1 LSCSFHEEENSPEG
15 FASIKARLIG
25 QKENSVEVEFS
36 IPETSP
42 YFDGHFPE
50 FSLLPA
56 VAQTEL
62 VIRFAS
68 EYLGTGIDVSEM
80 KRIKFT
86 KFIRPN
92 AALVMQLER
101 NGKSVGFKIFLPAE
115 ESVYSSGTISFA
127 PELAA
132 EPDYCKWSGVGP
144 KVRGSPPESE
154 T

>member
-1 LSCSFHEEENSPEG
+1 MAYETTAG
-15 FASIKARLIG
+15 FGSLGEAGGVRVIEKT
-25 QKENSVEVEFS
+25 ENSVALEFS
-36 IPETSP
+36 VPVSSP

-56 VAQTEL
+56 VAQAEL

-92 AALVMQLER
+92 TPLFMRLEKS
-101 NGKSVGFKIFLPAE
+101 GKSVGFKIFLPEE
-115 ESVYSSGTISFA
+115 ESVYSSGTISF
-127 PELAA
+127 
-132 EPDYCKWSGVGP
+132 G
-144 KVRGSPPESE
+144 RESE
-154 T
+154 K

>member
-1 LSCSFHEEENSPEG
+1 MNGYSHKKENSPQGFESIEG
-15 FASIKARLIG
+15 IKVIE
-25 QKENSVEVEFS
+25 QKENSVGIEFS

-68 EYLGTGIDVSEM
+68 ENLGTGIDVAEM
-80 KRIKFT
+80 KRVKFT

-92 AALVMQLER
+92 ETLLMRLE
-101 NGKSVGFKIFLPAE
+101 KSGESVSFKIISPDE
-115 ESVYSSGTISFA
+115 KSTYSFGTISFG
-127 PELAA
+127 L
-132 EPDYCKWSGVGP
+132 
-144 KVRGSPPESE
+144 ESE
-154 T
+154 K

>member
-1 LSCSFHEEENSPEG
+1 LSCFSRKEENSPQG
-15 FASIKARLIG
+15 FASLEGVKLIR
-25 QKENSVEVEFS
+25 QKENLAEIEFS

-68 EYLGTGIDVSEM
+68 EYLGTGIDAAEM
-80 KRIKFT
+80 RRVKFT

-92 AALVMQLER
+92 VTLFMRLE
-101 NGKSVGFKIFLPAE
+101 KSENSVSFKIFSPGE
-115 ESVYSSGTISFA
+115 ESVYSYGTIS
-127 PELAA
+127 LNQ
-132 EPDYCKWSGVGP
+132 
-144 KVRGSPPESE
+144 ESE
-154 T
+154 K

>member
-1 LSCSFHEEENSPEG
+1 LSCSSHKEENSPQG
-15 FASIKARLIG
+15 FASLKDVKVIE
-25 QKENSVEVEFS
+25 QKENSVEIEFF
-36 IPETSP
+36 IPADSP

-68 EYLGTGIDVSEM
+68 EYLGTGINVTEM

-92 AALVMQLER
+92 TPLLMLLEKNER
-101 NGKSVGFKIFLPAE
+101 SVGFKIFSPGK
-115 ESVYSSGTISFA
+115 ESVYSSGTILFGL
-127 PELAA
+127 EN
-132 EPDYCKWSGVGP
+132 EK
-144 KVRGSPPESE
+144 
-154 T
+154 

>member
-1 LSCSFHEEENSPEG
+1 LNCSSHNGENSPQG
-15 FASIKARLIG
+15 FASLEGIKVIE
-25 QKENSVEVEFS
+25 QKENAVEIEFS

-68 EYLGTGIDVSEM
+68 LYLGTGIDAAEM
-80 KRIKFT
+80 KRVKFT

-92 AALVMQLER
+92 TLLHMRLEKSE
-101 NGKSVGFKIFLPAE
+101 KSVGFKIFSPGE
-115 ESVYSSGTISFA
+115 ESVYSYGTISF
-127 PELAA
+127 
-132 EPDYCKWSGVGP
+132 DRK
-144 KVRGSPPESE
+144 SE
-154 T
+154 K

>member
-1 LSCSFHEEENSPEG
+1 MGCSSRKEENSPQG
-15 FASIKARLIG
+15 FASLKDVRVIE
-25 QKENSVEVEFS
+25 QQENSAGIEFS

-68 EYLGTGIDVSEM
+68 EYLGTRINAAEM
-80 KRIKFT
+80 KRVKFT

-92 AALVMQLER
+92 VMLFMRLEKS
-101 NGKSVGFKIFLPAE
+101 GKSVAFKILSPDKE
-115 ESVYSSGTISFA
+115 TVYSSGTIIFNL
-127 PELAA
+127 EN
-132 EPDYCKWSGVGP
+132 
-144 KVRGSPPESE
+144 
-154 T
+154 

>member
-1 LSCSFHEEENSPEG
+1 MSCSSHKEEDSPHG
-15 FASIKARLIG
+15 FASLEGVKVIE
-25 QKENSVEVEFS
+25 QKENAVEIGFFV
-36 IPETSP
+36 PETSP

-68 EYLGTGIDVSEM
+68 EYFGTGIDAAEM

-92 AALVMQLER
+92 VTLLMRLEKSE
-101 NGKSVGFKIFLPAE
+101 KSVEFKIFSPAE
-115 ESVYSSGTISFA
+115 ECVYSYGTISF
-127 PELAA
+127 
-132 EPDYCKWSGVGP
+132 D
-144 KVRGSPPESE
+144 RESE
-154 T
+154 K